1 MGNTYIDSEEIM
13 LEQILTFI
21 LIGTSLSVDAFA
33 VTVGEGLACKQNRL
47 KNALKHSL
55 YFGFFQA
62 LMPLIGFYLAGTVS
76 GKIMSLGPYIS
87 FFMLAFVGGKLLVD
101 SIKGKTDDEKV
112 KAAEGKFSHSKA
124 IVLALATSID
134 ALAVGVSFAFTE
146 SSVILPCTI
155 IGLTT
160 LVICAIG
167 GLLCA
172 KLPKGS
178 GKTAGIIGGIVLI
191 GIGVK
196 LLVEGV
202 FLK

>member
-1 MGNTYIDSEEIM
+1 M
-13 LEQILTFI
+13 LEQILTDI
-21 LIGTSLSVDAFA
+21 LLGASLSVDAFA
-33 VTVGEGLACKQNRL
+33 VTVGEGLSSSQNRL
-47 KNALKHSL
+47 KNALKNSM
-55 YFGFFQA
+55 YFGLFQA

-101 SIKGKTDDEKV
+101 STRGKTDEEKS
-112 KAAEGKFSHSKA
+112 AAAQGKFSHSKA

-146 SSVILPCTI
+146 SSVILPCAI
-155 IGLTT
+155 IGATT
-160 LVICAIG
+160 FIICALG

-172 KLPKGS
+172 RLPKGS
-178 GKTAGIIGGIVLI
+178 GKTAGIIGGLVLI

>member
-1 MGNTYIDSEEIM
+1 MFEEI
-13 LEQILTFI
+13 LTDIL
-21 LIGTSLSVDAFA
+21 LGASLSMDAFA
-33 VTVGEGLACKQNRL
+33 VTVGEGLASPKGGL

-55 YFGFFQA
+55 YFGVFQA

-76 GKIMSLGPYIS
+76 GRIMSLGPYIS
-87 FFMLAFVGGKLLVD
+87 FFMLAFVGGKMLVD
-101 SIKGKTDDEKV
+101 SIRGKDENEKS
-112 KAAEGKFSHSKA
+112 AAEDGKFSHPKA

-146 SSVILPCTI
+146 TSVILPCVI
-155 IGLTT
+155 IGATT
-160 LVICAIG
+160 LAICALG

-178 GKTAGIIGGIVLI
+178 GKTAGIVGGLVLI
-191 GIGVK
+191 GIGIK

-202 FLK
+202 IMK

>member
-1 MGNTYIDSEEIM
+1 MFEEI
-13 LEQILTFI
+13 LTDA
-21 LIGTSLSVDAFA
+21 LLGASLSMDAFA
-33 VTVGEGLACKQNRL
+33 VTVGESLSCPRGGFKS
-47 KNALKHSL
+47 ALKHAL

-87 FFMLAFVGGKLLVD
+87 FFMLAFVGGKMLAD
-101 SIKGKTDDEKV
+101 SIKNGGEKDEN
-112 KAAEGKFSHSKA
+112 AGSGDGFSHSKA
-124 IVLALATSID
+124 VVLALATSLD

-146 SSVILPCTI
+146 SSVFLPCGI
-155 IGLTT
+155 IGVTT
-160 LVICAIG
+160 FVICALG

-172 KLPKGS
+172 RLPKGS
-178 GKTAGIIGGIVLI
+178 GRTAGIAGGLVLI

-196 LLVEGV
+196 LLIEGA

>member
-1 MGNTYIDSEEIM
+1 MFEEI
-13 LEQILTFI
+13 LTDIL
-21 LIGTSLSVDAFA
+21 LGASLSMDAFA
-33 VTVGEGLACKQNRL
+33 VTVGEGLSCPKGGL

-55 YFGFFQA
+55 YFGIFQA

-87 FFMLAFVGGKLLVD
+87 FFMLAFVGGKMLVD
-101 SIKGKTDDEKV
+101 SIREENENEKS
-112 KAAEGKFSHSKA
+112 AAEDGKFSHPKA

-146 SSVILPCTI
+146 TSVILPCAI
-155 IGLTT
+155 IGTTT
-160 LVICAIG
+160 LAICAMG

-178 GKTAGIIGGIVLI
+178 GKTAGIVGGLVLI
-191 GIGVK
+191 GIGIK

-202 FLK
+202 F

>member
-1 MGNTYIDSEEIM
+1 M
-13 LEQILTFI
+13 LEQILTYF
-21 LIGTSLSVDAFA
+21 LVGASLSVDAFA
-33 VTVGEGLACKQNRL
+33 VTVGEGLACPKNRL
-47 KNALKHSL
+47 RNALKHSL

-76 GKIMSLGPYIS
+76 GKIMSVGPYIS

-101 SIKGKTDDEKV
+101 SIKEKSEEEKN
-112 KAAEGKFSHSKA
+112 KAAEEKFSHSKA
-124 IVLALATSID
+124 VMLALATSID

-146 SSVILPCTI
+146 SSVLLPCAI
-155 IGLTT
+155 IGVTT
-160 LVICAIG
+160 CIICALG

-178 GKTAGIIGGIVLI
+178 GKTAGIVGGLVLI

>member
-1 MGNTYIDSEEIM
+1 M
-13 LEQILTFI
+13 LEQILTDI
-21 LIGTSLSVDAFA
+21 LLGASLSVDAFA

-47 KNALKHSL
+47 RNALKHSL

-62 LMPLIGFYLAGTVS
+62 LMPLIGFYLAGTFS

-87 FFMLAFVGGKLLVD
+87 FFMLAFVGSKLLID
-101 SIKGKTDDEKV
+101 SIKGKTDDEKSE
-112 KAAEGKFSHSKA
+112 AEEGKFSHSKA

-134 ALAVGVSFAFTE
+134 ALAIGVSFAFTE
-146 SSVILPCTI
+146 SSVIMPCAI
-155 IGLTT
+155 IGVMTFVL
-160 LVICAIG
+160 CALG

-196 LLVEGV
+196 LLVEGAI
-202 FLK
+202 LK

>member
-1 MGNTYIDSEEIM
+1 M
-13 LEQILTFI
+13 LEQILTDI
-21 LIGTSLSVDAFA
+21 LLGASLSVDAFA
-33 VTVGEGLACKQNRL
+33 VTVGEGLACPQNRL

-87 FFMLAFVGGKLLVD
+87 FLMLAFVGGKLLVD
-101 SIKGKTDDEKV
+101 SIKGKTDEEES
-112 KAAEGKFSHSKA
+112 AAEQGAFSHSKA

-146 SSVILPCTI
+146 ASVILPCVI
-155 IGLTT
+155 IGVTT
-160 LVICAIG
+160 FVICALG
-167 GLLCA
+167 GLLCS

-178 GKTAGIIGGIVLI
+178 GKTAGIIGGLVLI

>member
-1 MGNTYIDSEEIM
+1 MF
-13 LEQILTFI
+13 EQILTDI
-21 LIGTSLSVDAFA
+21 LLGASLSVDAFA
-33 VTVGEGLACKQNRL
+33 VTVGEGLASPRNRL

-76 GKIMSLGPYIS
+76 GKIMSIGPYIS
-87 FFMLAFVGGKLLVD
+87 FFMLAFVGGKLLLD
-101 SIKGKTDDEKV
+101 SIKGETADEKS
-112 KAAEGKFSHSKA
+112 KAGQGKFSHSKA

-146 SSVILPCTI
+146 SSVIMPCTI
-155 IGLTT
+155 IGATT
-160 LVICAIG
+160 FVICALG

-196 LLVEGV
+196 LLIEGAI
-202 FLK
+202 LK

>member
-1 MGNTYIDSEEIM
+1 M
-13 LEQILTFI
+13 LEQILTDI
-21 LIGTSLSVDAFA
+21 LVGASLSVDAFA
-33 VTVGEGLACKQNRL
+33 VTVGEGLACPKNRMR
-47 KNALKHSL
+47 NALKHSL
-55 YFGFFQA
+55 YFGFFQG

-76 GKIMSLGPYIS
+76 GKIMSIGPYIS

-101 SIKGKTDDEKV
+101 SIKEKTEEEKS
-112 KAAEGKFSHSKA
+112 KAAEEKFSHSKA
-124 IVLALATSID
+124 VMLAIATSID

-146 SSVILPCTI
+146 SSVFMPCAI
-155 IGLTT
+155 IGVMTF
-160 LVICAIG
+160 VVCALG

-178 GKTAGIIGGIVLI
+178 GKTAGVVGGLVLI